1 MSDTQASNKTI
12 DEPVPTTDVASQ
24 DEAPTG
30 LLPGQ
35 HWTQTEPDQ
44 DDDDN
49 DSTLSDNASSTASLS
64 SDILRYREINGRR
77 YHSEQGDAQYWSV
90 VISAVMGH
98 GHQVWHVE
106 FNLLSRISNDNQANE
121 ALDINHHVLI
131 LMYNDK
137 LFKAPLNDNVQVL
150 FDSHSASLE
159 PRIYTDRDFAD
170 EFPNAK
176 VIGTDISPIQ
186 PGWLPPNLEFQID
199 DCMQEWTFKENSLD
213 YVHMRFLVGS
223 IIDWPGL
230 FKQAYKCLKPGGYIE
245 SHEAS
250 PCIGSDDNS
259 VSEDSAMGQWG
270 KIFMEGGRKLQRPF
284 SVLEDNVQVESMNEA
299 GFINIEEEEIKV
311 PIGGWPEDPRLKEA
325 GQYFQAAI
333 LQDVEG
339 TLTFIANLLG
349 WSKEEIHVFAARYRR
364 EIRSKKVHGYFR
376 GKVVWAQKPLVN

>member
-1 MSDTQASNKTI
+1 MSDTQARDKTI
-12 DEPVPTTDVASQ
+12 DEPIPATDVASQ

-35 HWTQTEPDQ
+35 YWTQTEPDQ

-90 VISAVMGH
+90 VISAFMGH
-98 GHQVWHVE
+98 GHDVWHVE

-137 LFKAPLNDNVQVL
+137 LVKAPLND
-150 FDSHSASLE
+150 
-159 PRIYTDRDFAD
+159 
-170 EFPNAK
+170 
-176 VIGTDISPIQ
+176 DI
-186 PGWLPPNLEFQID
+186 
-199 DCMQEWTFKENSLD
+199 QEWTFKENSLD

-230 FKQAYKCLKPGGYIE
+230 FKQAYKCLKPGGFIE

-284 SVLEDNVQVESMNEA
+284 SVLEDNVQVESMKEA
-299 GFINIEEEEIKV
+299 GFVNIEEEEIKV
-311 PIGGWPEDPRLKEA
+311 PIGGWPEDPKLKEA